1 MSNEPIELQSISLV
15 LDEPSLLKGA
25 SVSSL
30 LPVAPLNYKLIGPS
44 KNIETSAS
52 HLSFMPEVFVRR
64 LSAYSKYEFVIVNQL
79 YRMVEMIRYN
89 FSNGAQVTAKEILR
103 LSIHKY
109 VPEEFLPQL
118 KSSPWHLDSV
128 SLKPWPLTQTDAG
141 PEVRPTEDIMQA
153 LLNRII
159 SAHRQKR
166 LSLFIQ
172 THSQS
177 TKSLPIHAIDF
188 EPDSELEWSVEFNER
203 KGFKTEFK
211 LVSHRNRRFYFYDS
225 FAFEP
230 ENAVIIVHPWKTEF
244 SQLQERLSFIS
255 DTLMLD
261 TSNGM
266 PAFELKSETKT
277 KDIIT
282 YLRSRA
288 VPVKIAGDSQAIA
301 AHKSQTEI
309 HFNDSGHFTIQHE
322 ARVPGQKNITRPG
335 WSPLAAHYL
344 MCLSQGLTYATQSQ
358 ARDIASQ
365 DAFHRDW
372 DLALIKHLG
381 IIQYVVLETLTAYF
395 EGTRMDGTPV
405 AADAVF
411 HSIDEKIKLLLVSQ
425 NDKPSDH
432 SISESAMLSDLVSRS
447 VLACYDQFVTQLL
460 ADIKQPEAFYSE
472 TGEVIMDGIFER
484 ELRLIYEMLKRLV
497 LTTQGNTFKKVRV
510 PFLSRISSGDFN
522 SENAVAKANYFFS
535 ETSLGGALELA
546 QNLVPFGFKLF
557 LNQQPINELTD
568 SELKIG
574 FGLNTRHDQ
583 AQINWF
589 ELSPKFFLR
598 GQEIDPSNILRLGSG
613 GVIEYDNK
621 LYLVPQKQIPSLR
634 LLEEFW
640 RKLQQSKV
648 ESSRRGRDTYYQLP
662 RSQTL
667 FLLALRKAGIPFQ
680 GDADWNALCE
690 FYDHLGETAQTP
702 LDVPKTVKADL
713 KPYQKNGVQWLND
726 LYRLRLGA
734 LLADDMGLGKTL
746 QTLAFLEGLR
756 VNDDMGPVLVVV
768 PSSLVFNWS
777 NEIEKFTPEIPV
789 AIYSNDSREHIAH
802 LVSQKKTKL
811 VLITYGLMLEHSEV
825 VCRHPWNVI
834 IFDEAQNLKN
844 INSKRTSVARA
855 LKAKFKIALTGTPM
869 ENHYGEF
876 YSLIDLLVPGCLGP
890 LEDFRRGYVNTPVID
905 YELVQS
911 LKLKIKPL
919 ILRRAKKEILDQLPP
934 KQETVVKIAFE
945 EQQKDIYRNVALS
958 FNRRIHEVMA
968 VQGVAEVQLEMF
980 TALLRLRQVCSDPAS
995 LPDVKYDKI
1004 PPKLETLLDSVKE
1017 IVESGE
1023 SILVFTQFLQTLEH
1037 TEKLLNEAGVPVR
1050 VIHGGI
1056 SASKRQKIIAEFTN
1070 STDACVLLM
1079 TLKTGGV
1086 GLNLTKASYVFHIEP
1101 WWNPAVENQ
1110 ATDRA
1115 HRMGQTKAVQ
1125 VFKYIMH
1132 ESLEEKIEILKDRK
1146 DQKFQ
1151 SLFTDDEQVTEADT
1165 KKATGPR
1172 SLSKDDFE
1180 RLIRI

>member
-1 MSNEPIELQSISLV
+1 MSSAPIELQSISLV
-15 LDEPSLLKGA
+15 LDEPALLRGA

-30 LPVAPLNYKLIGPS
+30 LPVAPLSYKLIGPS
-44 KNIETSAS
+44 KNIEVPAS
-52 HLSFMPEVFVRR
+52 HLNFMPEVFVRK
-64 LSAYSKYEFVIVNQL
+64 LSAYSKYEFMIINQL
-79 YRMVEMIRYN
+79 YRMAEMIRYN

-118 KSSPWHLDSV
+118 KPSHWHHNSV
-128 SLKPWPLTQTDAG
+128 SLKPWPLTQTFVGA
-141 PEVRPTEDIMQA
+141 EVRPTEDIMQS

-159 SAHRQKR
+159 LAHRQKR
-166 LSLFIQ
+166 LSLYMQ

-177 TKSLPIHAIDF
+177 TKSLPIQSIEF
-188 EPDSELEWSVEFNER
+188 EPGHELDWRIEFDDRN
-203 KGFKTEFK
+203 GFKAEFK

-230 ENAVIIVHPWKTEF
+230 ECAVIVAHPWKTEW
-244 SQLQERLSFIS
+244 SQLQERLSFIA
-255 DTLMLD
+255 DTLILD

-266 PAFELKSETKT
+266 PAFELKSETKA

-282 YLRSRA
+282 YLRSRSL
-288 VPVKIAGDSQAIA
+288 PVKITGDSQSIE
-301 AHKSQTEI
+301 AHKSLTEI
-309 HFNDSGHFTIQHE
+309 HFNDNGNFTIQHE

-365 DAFHRDW
+365 DVFHRDW

-381 IIQYVVLETLTAYF
+381 IFQYVVLETLTAYF

-411 HSIDEKIKLLLVSQ
+411 QSVDEKVKLLLIRQ
-425 NDKPSDH
+425 NDQSTDLA
-432 SISESAMLSDLVSRS
+432 ISETATLSDLVSRP

-460 ADIKQPEAFYSE
+460 ADIKQPESFYSE

-484 ELRLIYEMLKRLV
+484 ELRLIYEMLKRLA
-497 LTTQGNTFKKVRV
+497 LTTQGGMFKKTRV
-510 PFLSRISSGDFN
+510 PFLSRVSTGDFD
-522 SENAVAKANYFFS
+522 SEVAVAKANFYFS
-535 ETSLGGALELA
+535 ETSLGGALEIT
-546 QNLVPFGFKLF
+546 QSLVPFGFKLF
-557 LNQQPINELTD
+557 LNQQPINELADT
-568 SELKIG
+568 ELKIG

-667 FLLALRKAGIPFQ
+667 FLLALRKAGVPFQ
-680 GDADWNALCE
+680 GDSGWSSLCE
-690 FYDHLGETAQTP
+690 FYDHLGETTKT
-702 LDVPKTVKADL
+702 LEIPKTVKADL
-713 KPYQKNGVQWLND
+713 KPYQQTGVQWLND

-746 QTLAFLEGLR
+746 QALTFLECLR
-756 VNDDMGPVLVVV
+756 IKDDMGPVLVVV
-768 PSSLVFNWS
+768 PSSLVFNWR

-789 AIYSNDSREHIAH
+789 AIYSNDSREKIAD
-802 LVSQKKTKL
+802 LVSQNKTKL
-811 VLITYGLMLEHSEV
+811 VLITYGLMLEHSEAV
-825 VCRHPWNVI
+825 SRHPWNVI

-844 INSKRTSVARA
+844 INSKRTSVARS
-855 LKAKFKIALTGTPM
+855 LKTKFKIALTGTPM

-876 YSLIDLLVPGCLGP
+876 YSLIDLLVPGSLGP
-890 LEDFRRGYVNTPVID
+890 LDDFRRGYVNSPVID
-905 YELVQS
+905 YELVQN

-945 EQQKDIYRNVALS
+945 EQQKEIYRNVALS

-995 LPDVKYDKI
+995 LPDVKYDKV
-1004 PPKLETLLDSVKE
+1004 PPKLETLVDSVKE
-1017 IVESGE
+1017 IIEAGE
-1023 SILVFTQFLQTLEH
+1023 SVLVFTQFLQTLEH
-1037 TEKLLNEAGVPVR
+1037 TEKLLINASIPVR

-1056 SASKRQKIIAEFTN
+1056 SASKRQKVIAEFTN
-1070 STDACVLLM
+1070 SPDACVLLM

-1086 GLNLTKASYVFHIEP
+1086 GLNLTKASYVFHVEP

-1151 SLFTDDEQVTEADT
+1151 SLFTDEEQ
-1165 KKATGPR
+1165 ATGAAAAHNSGPR

-1180 RLIRI
+1180 RLIEI